1 MVLPSPLLIAS
12 IFLTGIAVTETAHAR
27 WSYCCN
33 DANGKLVCGDILPT
47 ACQNRA
53 YRIKDEKGRLV
64 REVEAPL
71 TPEQRA
77 AREAAKAKQLEEQQR
92 LAEQRRQDQAM
103 LATYSSEQAID
114 AARDRVLADFDKASG
129 DIRKRHEAATKR
141 KKTLDGEKEFYQ
153 KKPMPANLKK
163 QVDDT
168 DAELKLLD
176 EAVAHRARDRDTI
189 NTKFAEEKKRY
200 ADLRSGKVKR

>member
-1 MVLPSPLLIAS
+1 MLPSPLLIAS
-12 IFLTGIAVTETAHAR
+12 IFLTGIAVTDNAHAR

-33 DANGKLVCGDILPT
+33 DANSKLVCGDILP
-47 ACQNRA
+47 AVCQNRA

-103 LATYSSEQAID
+103 LATYPSVQAID
-114 AARDRVLADFDKASG
+114 TARDRTLADFDKASG
-129 DIRKRHEAATKR
+129 EIRKRHEAAIKR
-141 KKTLDGEKEFYQ
+141 KKSLDGEKEFYQ

-163 QVDDT
+163 QAEDT
-168 DAELKLLD
+168 DAELKVLD
-176 EAVAHRARDRDTI
+176 ETVAHRARDRDAI
-189 NTKFAEEKKRY
+189 STKFEEEKKRY
-200 ADLRSGKVKR
+200 ADLRSGKVRR